1 MKATEG
7 AAVAVNHVIAVP
19 IKESKSEK
27 CDTNHES
34 EDKTAKI
41 NIDTQIAAR
50 DKVTAEKIK
59 SNQTNLHLIPFP
71 GDTNKIC
78 EVGI

>member
-1 MKATEG
+1 MREA
-7 AAVAVNHVIAVP
+7 
-19 IKESKSEK
+19 
-27 CDTNHES
+27 

-41 NIDTQIAAR
+41 NIDTQIVR
-50 DKVTAEKIK
+50 DKVNAEKII

-71 GDTNKIC
+71 GDTDEIC